1 MDGAKILLFAV
12 GVRLTL
18 IFTTIISQ
26 VCEMKCWLADFLQVP
41 FVELEDPP
49 LIAASVRG
57 RAATSNTC
65 QIEGGYWFE
74 AG

>member
-1 MDGAKILLFAV
+1 
-12 GVRLTL
+12 
-18 IFTTIISQ
+18 
-26 VCEMKCWLADFLQVP
+26 MKCWLADFLQVP

-49 LIAASVRG
+49 LIAALVRG

-65 QIEGGYWFE
+65 HVEGGYWFE